1 MCVYLY
7 TKYTHVCMLS
17 FQSCLTL
24 YNPMDSSLPGC
35 SIHGKIEMGFSRQ
48 EYWSGLPFPLPG
60 GPSDLGKAV
69 SPVLQVGSLALSHQ
83 GSPYTCL
90 HICLNMHM
98 HTYMSSW
105 QSSRCF
111 WIPTNFLSLFP
122 PKRKCMS
129 PSFESG
135 LTSDSYIIPWLWQK
149 WCYVIS
155 EASAEKTMQV
165 LPCSPE
171 CLHRSPGL
179 AWEKLSH
186 PGDPRWLQHTVPRP
200 PPAEAPDTRE
210 PGRSVPSCVCWD
222 SWPTGP
228 ADRKR
233 DCHMQLNFRKVWHVT
248 RTTSNSNTSGFF
260 LDFTL
265 LMFLNHFF
273 NIEKTGC
280 HYSQNIYSFAQS
292 FASCKQSPHHPG
304 FIFTCPHLLPWPLG
318 ILLHSPHCMC
328 THTHTSTSE
337 HQCSADDAMTPSLRN
352 SSSST
357 AGHAFASVKKMEE
370 KKERKR
376 VEGRDI
382 LLLFS
387 LYHCC
392 NSIAVGKL
400 QLCRHWYSCGVVSSI

>member
-1 MCVYLY
+1 
-7 TKYTHVCMLS
+7 
-17 FQSCLTL
+17 
-24 YNPMDSSLPGC
+24 
-35 SIHGKIEMGFSRQ
+35 
-48 EYWSGLPFPLPG
+48 
-60 GPSDLGKAV
+60 
-69 SPVLQVGSLALSHQ
+69 
-83 GSPYTCL
+83 
-90 HICLNMHM
+90 
-98 HTYMSSW
+98 
-105 QSSRCF
+105 
-111 WIPTNFLSLFP
+111 
-122 PKRKCMS
+122 
-129 PSFESG
+129 
-135 LTSDSYIIPWLWQK
+135 
-149 WCYVIS
+149 
-155 EASAEKTMQV
+155 
-165 LPCSPE
+165 
-171 CLHRSPGL
+171 
-179 AWEKLSH
+179 
-186 PGDPRWLQHTVPRP
+186 
-200 PPAEAPDTRE
+200 
-210 PGRSVPSCVCWD
+210 
-222 SWPTGP
+222 
-228 ADRKR
+228 
-233 DCHMQLNFRKVWHVT
+233 MQLNFRKVWHVT